1 VIGVADE
8 RDDSAAAAAPVAELI
23 DVIIAR
29 NADVIADITPGE
41 VVEVVEGVE
50 GNAAYRAEVIQGP
63 VEQPAGACAMVSG
76 EG

>member
-1 VIGVADE
+1 MIGVADE

-41 VVEVVEGVE
+41 VVEVVEG
-50 GNAAYRAEVIQGP
+50 NAAYRAEVIQGP